1 MKKIFLIIFF
11 FVFITVASL
20 LSIKAESPTATATS
34 TTDEKE
40 IAEFKEKI
48 ASKVAQLQKENQK
61 GVSGYI
67 ENIEKNLITV
77 TDILNNKYQIKTDD
91 LLTKYYQI
99 ENNTQKEINRDQ
111 LKKDQFIIVKGIIN
125 GDQVEANAIF
135 IDESFFVNSGEIIE
149 VNKEEYFIKI
159 QLMDK
164 KIITLDIESYT
175 KQNTIN
181 LKTLE
186 IEKIGFSKLK
196 EGDIIH
202 FVAKINNRQKLERF
216 SAIKTLL
223 IPQEYFLKQ

>member
-11 FVFITVASL
+11 FVFIFSI
-20 LSIKAESPTATATS
+20 SIKAENPTASVTPTIE
-34 TTDEKE
+34 EKE
-40 IAEFKEKI
+40 ITELKEKI
-48 ASKVAQLQKENQK
+48 ASKVAQLQKENPK

-77 TDILNNKYQIKTDD
+77 TDIFNNKYQIKTDD

-159 QLMDK
+159 QLLDK

-175 KQNTIN
+175 KQNSIN

-196 EGDIIH
+196 EGDIVH

-216 SAIKTLL
+216 SAIKILL